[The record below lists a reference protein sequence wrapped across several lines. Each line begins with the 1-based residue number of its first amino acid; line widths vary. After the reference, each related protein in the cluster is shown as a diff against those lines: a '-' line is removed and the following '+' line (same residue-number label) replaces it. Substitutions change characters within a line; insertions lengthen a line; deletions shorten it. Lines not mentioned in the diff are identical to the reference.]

1 MANEIGV
8 GIAGFWHVHADD
20 YARQATEHPGTRVVA
35 GWDADPE
42 LRAQIPD
49 PNALDSFRRSAP
61 AYGAP
66 HSELQQQWLALYRRL
81 LHVRADEII
90 PRLSGDVRS
99 AGVTVLGEG
108 AVSASWQMG
117 DQSLLRI
124 DINLGA
130 TPVAAPPL
138 AQAKV
143 LFQQGL
149 DEQALAQGVLPARTA
164 IASIREAI

>member
-1 MANEIGV
+1 MARVLVTG
-8 GIAGFWHVHADD
+8 GAGFIGSHLVDALVERGHQVRVLDNLSPQVHGPD
-20 YARQATEHPGTRVVA
+20 ATP
-35 GWDADPE
+35 
-42 LRAQIPD
+42 
-49 PNALDSFRRSAP
+49 P
-61 AYGAP
+61 AYLNPGA
-66 HSELQQQWLALYRRL
+66 EF
-81 LHVRADEII
+81 
-90 PRLSGDVRS
+90 LSGDVRS
-99 AGVTVLGEG
+99 AGVTILGEG